1 MKKTTSALSA
11 NRPESPFEV
20 VEPPARLRLSDSIV
34 DQIEQLILEGTLK
47 PGDALPPEREFAER
61 LQVSRPSLREAL
73 LKLEGRGLVGARRGG
88 GYSVADVTATT
99 LTDPLVHL
107 LHRHPPAAYDIL
119 ELRHGLEEIAAYL
132 AATRANAHDRKEI
145 KRRFSDLVHAE
156 KLNQDELM
164 GSDADLEFHLA
175 VADASHNVA
184 LVHVMH
190 GLVNLLRTSTSRFRA
205 RIVGL
210 HDGSTKLL
218 QDQHRA
224 IYEAVMQ
231 GEASAARDAAH
242 LHLSF
247 IEATLREADRD
258 DGAAPV
264 SVPAPAPGTASIPAS
279 ASVRPRAPVPLRV
292 PRTKRARA

>member
-1 MKKTTSALSA
+1 MSA
-11 NRPESPFEV
+11 NPSESPFEA
-20 VEPPARLRLSDSIV
+20 VEPPARLKLSDSIV
-34 DQIEQLILEGTLK
+34 SQIEQLILEGTLK

-61 LQVSRPSLREAL
+61 LRVSRPSLREAL
-73 LKLEGRGLVGARRGG
+73 LKLEARGLVSARRGG

-107 LHRHPPAAYDIL
+107 LQRHAPAAYDIL

-132 AATRANAHDRKEI
+132 AATRANEHDRKEI
-145 KRRFSDLVHAE
+145 KRRYTDLVNAD

-184 LVHVMH
+184 LVHVMR
-190 GLVNLLRTSTSRFRA
+190 GLVNLLRTSTLRFRE
-205 RIVGL
+205 RIFSL

-224 IYEAVMQ
+224 IYEAVMR
-231 GEASAARDAAH
+231 GDSAAARDAAH

-247 IEATLREADRD
+247 IEATLREADLD
-258 DGAAPV
+258 DGAARAR
-264 SVPAPAPGTASIPAS
+264 SPAPSK
-279 ASVRPRAPVPLRV
+279 VR
-292 PRTKRARA
+292 RTTPSRT

>member
-1 MKKTTSALSA
+1 MQTTKALMRRAMPAKK
-11 NRPESPFEV
+11 PESPFEA
-20 VEPPARLRLSDSIV
+20 VEPPARLKLSDSIV
-34 DQIEQLILEGTLK
+34 SQIEQLIIEGTLK
-47 PGDALPPEREFAER
+47 PGDALPPERDFAER
-61 LQVSRPSLREAL
+61 LKVSRPSLREAL
-73 LKLEGRGLVGARRGG
+73 LKLEARALVSVRRGG

-107 LHRHPPAAYDIL
+107 LQRHSPAAYDIL

-145 KRRFSDLVHAE
+145 KRRYTELVNAE
-156 KLNQDELM
+156 KLGQDELM

-184 LVHVMH
+184 LVHVMR
-190 GLVNLLRTSTSRFRA
+190 GLVNLLRTSTLRFRA
-205 RIVGL
+205 RIVSL

-218 QDQHRA
+218 QDQHQA
-224 IYEAVMQ
+224 IYDAVMN
-231 GEASAARDAAH
+231 GNPAAARDAAH

-258 DGAAPV
+258 DGSTAAGSGP
-264 SVPAPAPGTASIPAS
+264 PARPKVRQTKASRS
-279 ASVRPRAPVPLRV
+279 
-292 PRTKRARA
+292 